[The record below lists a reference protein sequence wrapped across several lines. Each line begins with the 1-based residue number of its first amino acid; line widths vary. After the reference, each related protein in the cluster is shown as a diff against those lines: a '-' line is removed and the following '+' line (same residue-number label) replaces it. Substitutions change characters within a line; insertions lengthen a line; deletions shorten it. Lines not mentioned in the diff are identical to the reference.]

1 MTVNVGCPGPTI
13 TKPRHGAI
21 VSSVLEVD
29 LEEEACVSINGV
41 ERCGTLLNFADL
53 PSGRVAIRAST
64 GECLTTISVDVRSPI
79 RDYERPLLVT
89 AAAERYV
96 TRRMLDNLVG
106 SLHFWEPS
114 STIVVYDLGF
124 TPASRSKVLRWRDV
138 ELRDLAPAVQRVL
151 NETPPHTLQ
160 ASSYAFKMIV
170 IQDALRTARSVLW
183 IDANCELRRPLDEV
197 FHLLQDKGHFLVEH
211 PYRFPTT
218 QFHHPAAVSQLGCFI
233 DDESENQDSTDF
245 TKCLE
250 AIVKH
255 KPEIKRVFT
264 LGALGGRLD
273 HVLYNMKVLFDYPNL
288 EIILIGDDSTA
299 QAIPAGKTVIK
310 CESEYEKTC
319 CGLIPLQGDARVS
332 TIGLKW
338 NLEDDVMS
346 FNAGGLIST
355 SNQFVSD
362 EVVVHTDT
370 PLLFTFSSTSTSNS
384 AARMA
389 M

>member
-1 MTVNVGCPGPTI
+1 M
-13 TKPRHGAI
+13 
-21 VSSVLEVD
+21 
-29 LEEEACVSINGV
+29 
-41 ERCGTLLNFADL
+41 
-53 PSGRVAIRAST
+53 
-64 GECLTTISVDVRSPI
+64 
-79 RDYERPLLVT
+79 
-89 AAAERYV
+89 
-96 TRRMLDNLVG
+96 
-106 SLHFWEPS
+106 
-114 STIVVYDLGF
+114 
-124 TPASRSKVLRWRDV
+124 
-138 ELRDLAPAVQRVL
+138 
-151 NETPPHTLQ
+151 
-160 ASSYAFKMIV
+160 
-170 IQDALRTARSVLW
+170 
-183 IDANCELRRPLDEV
+183 
-197 FHLLQDKGHFLVEH
+197 
-211 PYRFPTT
+211 
-218 QFHHPAAVSQLGCFI
+218 
-233 DDESENQDSTDF
+233 
-245 TKCLE
+245 
-250 AIVKH
+250 KH

-310 CESEYEKTC
+310 CETEYEKTC

-346 FNAGGLIST
+346 FNTGGLIST

-384 AARMA
+384 AARTA

>member
-1 MTVNVGCPGPTI
+1 MRVVFRRTQSIHQNAFCVSNRINHRHHRAYETTGMTS
-13 TKPRHGAI
+13 
-21 VSSVLEVD
+21 SSVVRVTTNFLNPLRACED
-29 LEEEACVSINGV
+29 LEKDEQQNDAVI
-41 ERCGTLLNFADL
+41 LLNYDL
-53 PSGRVAIRAST
+53 PPNA
-64 GECLTTISVDVRSPI
+64 L
-79 RDYERPLLVT
+79 
-89 AAAERYV
+89 
-96 TRRMLDNLVG
+96 
-106 SLHFWEPS
+106 SLWMS
-114 STIVVYDLGF
+114 C
-124 TPASRSKVLRWRDV
+124 
-138 ELRDLAPAVQRVL
+138 
-151 NETPPHTLQ
+151 
-160 ASSYAFKMIV
+160 SYRICADGGANR
-170 IQDALRTARSVLW
+170 IQGLW
-183 IDANCELRRPLDEV
+183 DEY
-197 FHLLQDKGHFLVEH
+197 K
-211 PYRFPTT
+211 R
-218 QFHHPAAVSQLGCFI
+218 AVSELEYTGRDSFKHPHRIVGDMDSIESSVAAIYRENKELGCFI

-384 AARMA
+384 AARTA